1 MNEIFEVI
9 TIYNDN
15 TEVVEHTEKLEE
27 VTRACV
33 LGAKYFS
40 TSNIKRVDVFVYV
53 PYMGRNFWRSFHGE

>member
-1 MNEIFEVI
+1 MNETFEVI

-15 TEVVEHTEKLEE
+15 TEVVEYTDKLEE

-40 TSNIKRVDVFVYV
+40 VSNIKKVDVFVHV
-53 PYMGRNFWRSFHGE
+53 PYMGRNFWKSFRGE